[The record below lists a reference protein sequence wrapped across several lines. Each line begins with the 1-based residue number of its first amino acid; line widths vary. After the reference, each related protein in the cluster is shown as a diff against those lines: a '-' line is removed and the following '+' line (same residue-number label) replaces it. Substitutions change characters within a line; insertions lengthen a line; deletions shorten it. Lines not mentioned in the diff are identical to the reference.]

1 MKSPPSCKVSTLNR
15 PLRRK
20 SRFKANSST
29 WAAGLSRAL
38 NLALGTALLLAAG
51 CSLYIIRTEGQNSSR
66 YQEVLKARGALE
78 QLSARLVDAQE
89 TERRT
94 ISRELHDQ
102 GDGERVGQLGG
113 RFEIQSAPGKGT
125 LLNVTIPDAVPAAT
139 E

>member
-1 MKSPPSCKVSTLNR
+1 
-15 PLRRK
+15 
-20 SRFKANSST
+20 
-29 WAAGLSRAL
+29 
-38 NLALGTALLLAAG
+38 LGTALLLAAG